1 MLEGMIKKDRVD
13 LYDRSNIIHML
24 ERQKV
29 IHPNLIK
36 NNMDRVGRVV
46 RVGRVGRVGRMGI

>member
-29 IHPNLIK
+29 SHPNLIK